1 MAKGM
6 MVYVYKNECLND
18 CTSKGLT
25 HDKERVILTGKGVV
39 ELFEGVENNSDV
51 LELNIKDSGY
61 IYAAPLVQPK
71 GMNGPMFGGN
81 FIYTSDSRFPSKY
94 PIPVHDRFESW

>member
-25 HDKERVILTGKGVV
+25 YDKERVILTGKGVV

-51 LELNIKDSGY
+51 L
-61 IYAAPLVQPK
+61 
-71 GMNGPMFGGN
+71 
-81 FIYTSDSRFPSKY
+81 
-94 PIPVHDRFESW
+94 